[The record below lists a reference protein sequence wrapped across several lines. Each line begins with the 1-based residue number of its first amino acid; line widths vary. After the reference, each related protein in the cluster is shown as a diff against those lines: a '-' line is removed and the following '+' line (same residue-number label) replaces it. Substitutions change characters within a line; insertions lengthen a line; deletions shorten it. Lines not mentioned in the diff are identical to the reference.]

1 MKPNFY
7 VQDTKVYDPQGNE
20 IPEDENGIVIV
31 EVDGVFK
38 PYVRSILV
46 RWLANNP
53 DIPQAKIPKA
63 KRIPSQFEAM
73 QAMQEQPKKRT
84 REKKTKPLKE
94 KRGRG
99 RPKVVRE
106 DPAPEPKEKRL
117 AGRPRIRPRDES
129 GKLIKPP
136 KKQAG
141 RKRIYPRNEQGVRL
155 DKLPKGTPK
164 GVGSKSVVCVN
175 TGVVYESMCLAS
187 KELGINRACIRNC
200 AEGKWKET
208 KGYSFKFL

>member
-1 MKPNFY
+1 MKLNFY

-20 IPEDENGIVIV
+20 IVEDKNGIVIV

-53 DIPQAKIPKA
+53 DISQAKIPKA
-63 KRIPSQFEAM
+63 KRTASQFEFEAM
-73 QAMQEQPKKRT
+73 HEQPKKRT

-94 KRGRG
+94 KNPPQ
-99 RPKVVRE
+99 PKVVK
-106 DPAPEPKEKRL
+106 DDFAPEPKEKRS

-141 RKRIYPRNEQGVRL
+141 RKRIYPRNEQGIRL

-164 GVGSKSVVCVN
+164 GIKSKGVVCVN

-187 KELGINRACIRNC
+187 KELGINRACIRNVVL
-200 AEGKWKET
+200 GKWKET
-208 KGYSFKFL
+208 KGYSFKFA